1 MVVEIAAT
9 HGLSTP
15 LVARLVQLVHEIE
28 DGTRPMDRRNLDA
41 LAKGM
46 R

>member
-1 MVVEIAAT
+1 
-9 HGLSTP
+9 
-15 LVARLVQLVHEIE
+15 VHEIE

-41 LAKGM
+41 LAEAM